1 MSDVQTEKKLSSF
14 KSLIM
19 RDIEEK
25 KELYNKELEEYKES
39 LESAAKDEA
48 LQRAYGI
55 IQREKNAI
63 IKERHEKESKFAAEK
78 KKELLKYRD
87 EILNKIYSQLDKRL
101 EEYRKTSEYEKFMIK
116 TVTDGIN
123 ALGGG
128 DVIAYIDKAD
138 EFMIEKLESET
149 GAKIEI
155 TENKII
161 GGARVKS
168 MTKNM
173 ICDNSLAEKLEENK
187 TEFFEH
193 SGLFI

>member
-1 MSDVQTEKKLSSF
+1 MAEIQTEKKLSSF

-25 KELYNKELEEYKES
+25 KELYDKELKEYQTM
-39 LESAAKDEA
+39 LESSAKDEA
-48 LQRAYGI
+48 LQRAYGV
-55 IQREKNAI
+55 IQREKNAV
-63 IKERHEKESKFAAEK
+63 IKECREKESRFAAEK

-87 EILNKIYSQLDKRL
+87 EILNKIYSRLSERL
-101 EEYRKTSEYEKFMIK
+101 EEYRKTAEYEQFMIK
-116 TVTDGIN
+116 TVLDGKN

-128 DVIAYIDKAD
+128 EVVAYIDKSDA
-138 EFMIEKLESET
+138 FMAEKLKAAT
-149 GAKIEI
+149 GVK
-155 TENKII
+155 TEVSDIDII

-187 TEFFEH
+187 TEFFEK

>member
-1 MSDVQTEKKLSSF
+1 MAEIQTEKKLSSF

-25 KELYNKELEEYKES
+25 KELYNKELEEYRIM
-39 LESAAKDEA
+39 LESSARDEA

-63 IKERHEKESKFAAEK
+63 IKECHEKESKFAAEK

-87 EILNKIYSQLDKRL
+87 EILNKIYSQIDKRL
-101 EEYRKTSEYEKFMIK
+101 EEYRKTPEYEQFMIK
-116 TVTDGIN
+116 NVIDGKK
-123 ALGGG
+123 ALGCEA
-128 DVIAYIDKAD
+128 VAYIDKAD
-138 EFMIEKLESET
+138 EFMLEKLENET
-149 GAKIEI
+149 GVKIEV
-155 TENKII
+155 TEAKLI
-161 GGARVKS
+161 GGARVKGI
-168 MTKNM
+168 TKNM

-187 TEFFEH
+187 TEFFEK

>member
-1 MSDVQTEKKLSSF
+1 MAEIQTEKKLSSF

-25 KELYNKELEEYKES
+25 KELYDKELKEYQTM
-39 LESAAKDEA
+39 LESSAKDEA
-48 LQRAYGI
+48 LQRAYGV
-55 IQREKNAI
+55 IQREKNAV
-63 IKERHEKESKFAAEK
+63 IKECREKESRFAAEK

-87 EILNKIYSQLDKRL
+87 EILNKIYSRLSERL
-101 EEYRKTSEYEKFMIK
+101 EEYRKTAEYEQFMIK
-116 TVTDGIN
+116 TVVDGKN

-128 DVIAYIDKAD
+128 KVVAYIDKSDA
-138 EFMIEKLESET
+138 FMAEKLEAAT
-149 GAKIEI
+149 GVK
-155 TENKII
+155 TEVSDTDII
-161 GGARVKS
+161 GAARVKS

-187 TEFFEH
+187 TEFFEK

>member
-1 MSDVQTEKKLSSF
+1 MADVQTEKKLSSF

-19 RDIEEK
+19 KDIDEK
-25 KELYNKELEEYKES
+25 KELYDKELEEYKAA
-39 LESAAKDEA
+39 LENAAQDEA

-63 IKERHEKESKFAAEK
+63 IKERHEKESRFAAEK

-87 EILNKIYSQLDKRL
+87 EILNKIYSGLDKRL
-101 EEYRKTSEYEKFMIK
+101 EDYRKTAEYEEFMIK
-116 TVTDGIN
+116 TVTDGRD

-128 DVIAYIDKAD
+128 DVTAYIDKAD
-138 EFMIEKLESET
+138 EFMAEKLANTT
-149 GAKIEI
+149 GVKIEV
-155 TENKII
+155 TDAKII

-187 TEFFEH
+187 TEFFEQ